1 MYIWYRVEIKT
12 HGFWLAAKDK
22 EALKELLEEK
32 GYTDIQSIKEDS
44 NFPACLDKPID
55 NLK

>member
-32 GYTDIQSIKEDS
+32 GYTDIQSIKEDP